1 MSTELEVKNLIDTVQ
16 KSVSDMR
23 SDFEQ
28 QLQSVKANKGTAE
41 LESKINAQTN
51 DITALVNT
59 IAEMKKAQLA
69 NAELKQN
76 AADFVEP
83 EVKAAFN
90 HLIRKGEGGLDA
102 KALSSLTNPD
112 GGYLVPRDT
121 SGRIV
126 MKVQDYSPMRR
137 YASVQMISGDA
148 LEGLNDNGVI
158 STGWVG
164 ETAARPA
171 TNTTQLGMWKVQA
184 HEIYANPQA
193 TQRLLDDAEI
203 NIDSWLT
210 GKLGEAFG
218 QAEADAFINGNGVGK
233 PRGILSRT
241 FATTKDSSRS
251 WGTVQKVV
259 SGASG
264 AFVAT
269 PNSGDCL
276 ITLMTALHP
285 KYWAGAIFAMNRYT
299 LGEVMK
305 LKDSNGN
312 YLWQPNFQLGAAG
325 TILGQRVDSSFDHL
339 PSLGSASKSI
349 VFGNFAAA
357 YQIVD
362 RKGITILRDPLTN
375 KPYVGF
381 YTTRRVGGDV
391 INSEAYKVL
400 SFEGE

>member
-1 MSTELEVKNLIDTVQ
+1 MENFAEVKKLVDDLG
-16 KSVSDMR
+16 KSVHDMR
-23 SDFEQ
+23 QNNEA
-28 QLQSVKANKGTAE
+28 KMAE
-41 LESKINAQTN
+41 LAKNN
-51 DITALVNT
+51 GV
-59 IAEMKKAQLA
+59 
-69 NAELKQN
+69 AELK
-76 AADFVEP
+76 AAQEKLDEQVANMVKGLTDLQRANVLGADNQKSNDDVAP
-83 EVKAAFN
+83 EIKAAFS
-90 HLIRKGEGGLDA
+90 HLVRRGEGGLDA
-102 KALSSLTNPD
+102 KSLSSLTNPD

-121 SGRIV
+121 SGRII
-126 MKVQDYSPMRR
+126 KKAQDFSPMRR

-164 ETAARPA
+164 ETAARTA
-171 TNTTQLGMWKVQA
+171 TGTPQLGMWKVQA

-193 TQRLLDDAEI
+193 TQRMLDDAEI
-203 NIDSWLT
+203 NVESWISR
-210 GKLGEAFG
+210 KLAEAFG
-218 QAEADAFINGNGVGK
+218 QAEASAFISGDGVGK

-241 FATTKDSSRS
+241 FATTTDASRA
-251 WGTVQKVV
+251 WGTVQKVA

-269 PNSGDCL
+269 PNAADCL
-276 ITLMTALHP
+276 ISLMTALHP

-305 LKDSNGN
+305 LKDDTGA
-312 YLWQPNFQLGAAG
+312 YIWQPNFQLGAAG
-325 TILGQRVDSSFDHL
+325 TILGQKVDASFDHL
-339 PSLGSASKSI
+339 PSLGAASKSI
-349 VFGNFAAA
+349 VFGDFSNA

-362 RKGITILRDPLTN
+362 KKGITILRDPLTN

-400 SFEGE
+400 SFEA

>member
-1 MSTELEVKNLIDTVQ
+1 MENFAEVKKLVDDLG
-16 KSVSDMR
+16 KSVHDMR
-23 SDFEQ
+23 QNNEA
-28 QLQSVKANKGTAE
+28 KMAE
-41 LESKINAQTN
+41 LAKNN
-51 DITALVNT
+51 GV
-59 IAEMKKAQLA
+59 
-69 NAELKQN
+69 AELKAAQEKLDEQVANMVKGLTDLQRAN
-76 AADFVEP
+76 ALGADNQKSNDDVAP
-83 EVKAAFN
+83 EIKAAFS
-90 HLIRKGEGGLDA
+90 HLVRRGEGGLDV
-102 KALSSLTNPD
+102 KSLSSLTNPD

-121 SGRIV
+121 SGRII
-126 MKVQDYSPMRR
+126 KKAQDFSPMRR

-164 ETAARPA
+164 ETAARTA
-171 TNTTQLGMWKVQA
+171 TGTPQLGMWKVQA

-193 TQRLLDDAEI
+193 TQRMLDDAEI
-203 NIDSWLT
+203 NVESWISR
-210 GKLGEAFG
+210 KLAEAFG
-218 QAEADAFINGNGVGK
+218 QAEASAFISGDGVGK

-241 FATTKDSSRS
+241 FATTTDASRA
-251 WGTVQKVV
+251 WGTVQKVA

-269 PNSGDCL
+269 PNAADCL
-276 ITLMTALHP
+276 ISLMTALHP

-305 LKDSNGN
+305 LKDDTGA
-312 YLWQPNFQLGAAG
+312 YIWQPNFQLGAAG
-325 TILGQRVDSSFDHL
+325 TILGQKVDASFDHL
-339 PSLGSASKSI
+339 PSLGAASKSI
-349 VFGNFAAA
+349 VFGDFSNA

-362 RKGITILRDPLTN
+362 KKGITILRDPLTN

-400 SFEGE
+400 SFEA

>member
-1 MSTELEVKNLIDTVQ
+1 MENFAEVKKLVDDLG
-16 KSVSDMR
+16 KSVHDMR
-23 SDFEQ
+23 QNNEA
-28 QLQSVKANKGTAE
+28 KMAE
-41 LESKINAQTN
+41 LAKNN
-51 DITALVNT
+51 GV
-59 IAEMKKAQLA
+59 
-69 NAELKQN
+69 AELKEAQEKLDEQVANMVKGLTDLQRAN
-76 AADFVEP
+76 ALGADNQKSNDDVAP
-83 EVKAAFN
+83 EIKAAFS
-90 HLIRKGEGGLDA
+90 HLVRRGEGGLDV
-102 KALSSLTNPD
+102 KSLSSLTNPD

-121 SGRIV
+121 SGRII
-126 MKVQDYSPMRR
+126 KKAQDFSPMRR

-164 ETAARPA
+164 ETAARTA
-171 TNTTQLGMWKVQA
+171 TATTQLGMWKVPA

-193 TQRLLDDAEI
+193 TQRMLDDAEI
-203 NIDSWLT
+203 NVEAWIS
-210 GKLGEAFG
+210 GKLAEAFG
-218 QAEADAFINGNGVGK
+218 QAEASAFISGDGVGK

-241 FATTKDSSRS
+241 FATTTDASRA
-251 WGTVQKVV
+251 WGTVQKVA

-269 PNSGDCL
+269 PNAADCL
-276 ITLMTALHP
+276 ISLMTALHP

-305 LKDSNGN
+305 LKDDTGA
-312 YLWQPNFQLGAAG
+312 YIWQPNFQLGAAG
-325 TILGQRVDSSFDHL
+325 TILGQKVDASFDHL
-339 PSLGSASKSI
+339 PSLGAASKSI
-349 VFGNFAAA
+349 VFGDFSNA

-362 RKGITILRDPLTN
+362 KKGITILRDPLTN

-400 SFEGE
+400 SFEA